1 MLHPDVLIKSRI
13 GRISINFRIEKV
25 AEKNSE
31 ADLAFEVRFLGLL
44 ASEDYGKDLTSI
56 ENLLKKHQL
65 LEADIA
71 AHADRVNEMN
81 MQADNLLESGQFDQ
95 PEISNRRKVTCQIK
109 LILFRNLSNSFG
121 DSTE

>member
-25 AEKNSE
+25 AEKNGE

-109 LILFRNLSNSFG
+109 LILFKNLSNSFG